1 MNLLLE
7 PLLPYTAYLA
17 LVLRVW
23 VGANMI
29 THARP
34 KLGAGTKGTIRWIKS
49 LGLPAGAAYLAII
62 LELFGGIFLMIGLIV
77 PIVALFIAIEMIANS
92 LMKKYKMK
100 AGYIVTGKASYEIDV
115 LYLMLSIV
123 LIVLGSGA
131 ASLDGL
137 IGL

>member
-1 MNLLLE
+1 
-7 PLLPYTAYLA
+7 
-17 LVLRVW
+17 
-23 VGANMI
+23 MI